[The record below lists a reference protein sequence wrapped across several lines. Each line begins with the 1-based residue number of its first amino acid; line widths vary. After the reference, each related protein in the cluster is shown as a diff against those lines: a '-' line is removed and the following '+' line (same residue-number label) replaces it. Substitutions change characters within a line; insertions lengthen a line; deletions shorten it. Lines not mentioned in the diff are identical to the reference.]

1 MFNKEDILARL
12 QRGEDAQ
19 KIANEF
25 ADLLNGVIEEK
36 AQADAASKRQNEKIK
51 DAEHMINAIMDYM
64 GKWYPDLELG
74 DIEYDT
80 LEVMDAIDTVVPEVR
95 KLMELAKKVEKLAVP
110 APKITATDPFAAF
123 FKFHNL

>member
-12 QRGEDAQ
+12 QNGEDAQ

-51 DAEHMINAIMDYM
+51 DAEHMINAIVDYM
-64 GKWYPDLELG
+64 SKWYPDLELG

-80 LEVMDAIDTVVPEVR
+80 LEVMDAIDATVPEVR
-95 KLMELAKKVEKLAVP
+95 KLMELAKKVEKLAAP
-110 APKITATDPFAAF
+110 APKITTTDPFAAF